1 MLANLT
7 IPLLGLVA
15 TAAVGRLGEAHLIG
29 GVALAANVRC
39 LEPAGETVQ
48 ILE

>member
-7 IPLLGLVA
+7 TPLLGLVA

-29 GVALAANVRC
+29 GVALAVHGYARY
-39 LEPAGETVQ
+39 LPR
-48 ILE
+48 